1 MKNRLGEDLNG
12 HRGVLYRL
20 PGRTQRPG
28 RPTAGRC
35 GVVPIWRYPT
45 RYEPTEGRA
54 RASTLRLPHRYMI
67 PASLQRIARRLQ
79 RTPARDSRQTL
90 KDRTLAIRLYRTF
103 ERDLEL
109 THIRG
114 IHFYVQHG
122 TVTLYGTIRH
132 ELDREL
138 LVSLVRQMAGVKG
151 VVEHLQV
158 VDLPFQE
165 SDSALMMRM

>member
-1 MKNRLGEDLNG
+1 M
-12 HRGVLYRL
+12 
-20 PGRTQRPG
+20 
-28 RPTAGRC
+28 
-35 GVVPIWRYPT
+35 
-45 RYEPTEGRA
+45 
-54 RASTLRLPHRYMI
+54 
-67 PASLQRIARRLQ
+67 Q